1 MDDNRSLYTGDT
13 ALDASGVA
21 DLTVDHG
28 SRASGGSIGSGGSG
42 GSVSRRVLLRSAAV
56 GGVAL
61 TAGATLAGCSNS
73 SSGSGTAAPAATS
86 AQATAA
92 AATTAAAAGAG
103 AATALAKTA
112 DIPVAGGK
120 IVTADGKPIVITQP
134 KAGTFLAFTAV
145 CTHAG
150 CTVNSVSAGVISCPC
165 HGSTFSATDGSVEGG
180 PAPSPL
186 ASVAIKVS
194 GDSIVAA

>member
-86 AQATAA
+86 AQAAA
-92 AATTAAAAGAG
+92 AAATAAAAGAG